1 MKLATL
7 KDGSRDGRL
16 AIVSRDLAKA
26 VYPAEP
32 RTMQSAL
39 ERWDDVA
46 PALIALYDRLNAGD
60 ATDAFDFDPHDAMAP
75 LPRAYQWLDGSTYAN
90 HGQWMERAFNLT
102 PIDTTLPL
110 MYQGGS
116 DDFLGPHDDVPLP
129 DDTHGIDCE
138 AEVVVIVDD
147 VPLGATAA
155 EAATH
160 IRLVML
166 ANDWSLRG
174 LQPRELKT
182 GFGFIHAKPS
192 TSFGPVAVTLDE
204 LGEHWKDDRLHLPLA
219 VDINERRIGQPNA
232 GEMSVGFGRLLEHAA
247 CTRRL
252 RAGSLVGSGTVS
264 DAADGAGSAA
274 LAEVRAIEQVTQGKI
289 TTPFLT
295 FGDRVRM
302 DMQRG
307 GASIFGVIDQQVVRA
322 GRDG

>member
-16 AIVSRDLAKA
+16 AVVSRDLAWA
-26 VYPAEP
+26 VYPGEP
-32 RTMQSAL
+32 RTMQAAL
-39 ERWDDVA
+39 ERWDDA
-46 PALIALYDRLNAGD
+46 EATLTALYDQLNAGN
-60 ATDAFDFDPHDAMAP
+60 AADAFAFDPHNAMAP
-75 LPRAYQWLDGSTYAN
+75 LPRAYQWLDGSAYTN

-116 DDFLGPHDDVPLP
+116 DDLLGPHDDVAFR
-129 DDTHGIDCE
+129 DDAHGIDCE
-138 AEVVVIVDD
+138 AEVVVVVDD
-147 VPLGATAA
+147 VPFGAKAA
-155 EAATH
+155 DAAAH

-174 LQPRELKT
+174 LQPREMKT

-192 TSFGPVAVTLDE
+192 TSFAPVAVTLDE
-204 LGEHWKDDRLHLPLA
+204 LGEHWHDDRLHLPLA
-219 VDINERRIGQPNA
+219 VDINDRRIGQPNA

-247 CTRRL
+247 FTRRL
-252 RAGSLVGSGTVS
+252 RAGTLIGSGTVS

-274 LAEVRAIEQVTQGKI
+274 LAEVRAIEQVTQGQI
-289 TTPFLT
+289 RTPFLT

-302 DMQRG
+302 DMQRD
-307 GASIFGVIDQQVVRA
+307 GASIFGVIDQQVVSA
-322 GRDG
+322 LG

>member
-1 MKLATL
+1 MTLATL

-16 AIVSRDLAKA
+16 VVVSRDLTKA
-26 VYPAEP
+26 VYPSDP
-32 RTMQSAL
+32 RTLQSAL
-39 ERWDDVA
+39 DRWDDVA
-46 PALIALYDRLNAGD
+46 ADLSALSDRLNAGN
-60 ATDAFDFDPHDAMAP
+60 AADAFDFNPYDAMAP
-75 LPRAYQWLDGSTYAN
+75 LPRAYQWLDGSAYSN

-138 AEVVVIVDD
+138 AEIVVVVDD
-147 VPLGATAA
+147 IPLGAKAA
-155 EAATH
+155 EAASH

-182 GFGFIHAKPS
+182 CFGFIHAKPS

-219 VDINERRIGQPNA
+219 VDINDKRLGQPNA
-232 GEMSVGFGRLLEHAA
+232 GKMSVGFGRLLEHAA
-247 CTRRL
+247 FTRRL
-252 RAGSLVGSGTVS
+252 RAGTLVGSGTVS
-264 DAADGAGSAA
+264 DAAEGAGSVA

-302 DMQRG
+302 DVQQN
-307 GASIFGVIDQQVVRA
+307 GASIFGVIDQHVVRA
-322 GRDG
+322 GQAG